1 MIMAWLAAAKCG
13 CCVDH
18 GGGLDDRQC
27 GSMGAQTTTGA
38 DSLANNLQGR
48 RILDRRAPELRD
60 DMIDDGATL
69 GFR

>member
-1 MIMAWLAAAKCG
+1 ME
-13 CCVDH
+13 
-18 GGGLDDRQC
+18 
-27 GSMGAQTTTGA
+27 AQTTTGA

-48 RILDRRAPELRD
+48 RIVDRRAPELRD